1 MKVIL
6 FSSDQDYIYSLDFA
20 SDAKS
25 CVTVNDLIISPHIEN
40 GYGSVQVFDGEE
52 LILDINP
59 YSVDNPDAWTLWK
72 HYCDPRT
79 DE

>member
-6 FSSDQDYIYSLDFA
+6 FSPDQDPIYVLEFA

-25 CVTVNDLIISPHIEN
+25 CATINDLIISPHIEN
-40 GYGSVQVFDGEE
+40 GYGSVKVFDGEE
-52 LILDINP
+52 LILNVDP

-72 HYCDPRT
+72 HYMDP
-79 DE
+79 